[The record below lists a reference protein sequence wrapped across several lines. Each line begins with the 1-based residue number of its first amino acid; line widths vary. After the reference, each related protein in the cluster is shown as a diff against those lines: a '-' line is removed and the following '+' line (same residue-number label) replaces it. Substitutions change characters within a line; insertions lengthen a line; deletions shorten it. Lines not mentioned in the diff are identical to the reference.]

1 MTQKPNSFQ
10 ALDTLKVAD
19 RSYSYFRLDAVEKA
33 GLTKLARLPYSLK
46 ILLENL
52 LRFDLHVVPN
62 RPIVTGKTEMN
73 NRYGNAIRVLAI
85 RIYRHPVFRPGKHFR
100 EAIPPQHGGLQVPYL
115 LFKAAC
121 ETFHVVAVIRKHK

>member
-1 MTQKPNSFQ
+1 MATFVRRSKCCHRRLRRWRPQNTLEAMTQKPNSFQ

-52 LRFDLHVVPN
+52 LRFEDG
-62 RPIVTGKTEMN
+62 RSVTKADIE
-73 NRYGNAIRVLAI
+73 ALAKWN
-85 RIYRHPVFRPGKHFR
+85 PK
-100 EAIPPQHGGLQVPYL
+100 
-115 LFKAAC
+115 
-121 ETFHVVAVIRKHK
+121 